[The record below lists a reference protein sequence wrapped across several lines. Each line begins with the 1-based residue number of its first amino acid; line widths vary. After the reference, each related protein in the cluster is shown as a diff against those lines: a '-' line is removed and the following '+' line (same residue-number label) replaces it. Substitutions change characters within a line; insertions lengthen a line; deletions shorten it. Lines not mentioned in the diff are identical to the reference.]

1 MMMLRIINL
10 TIIKPSGDALNLKE
24 ENNKAERAL

>member
-1 MMMLRIINL
+1 MMLRIINL

-24 ENNKAERAL
+24 ANNKAERAL

>member
-1 MMMLRIINL
+1 MVIRIINL

-24 ENNKAERAL
+24 EKNKAERAL

>member
-1 MMMLRIINL
+1 MMLRIINL
-10 TIIKPSGDALNLKE
+10 TIIKSSGDALNLKE